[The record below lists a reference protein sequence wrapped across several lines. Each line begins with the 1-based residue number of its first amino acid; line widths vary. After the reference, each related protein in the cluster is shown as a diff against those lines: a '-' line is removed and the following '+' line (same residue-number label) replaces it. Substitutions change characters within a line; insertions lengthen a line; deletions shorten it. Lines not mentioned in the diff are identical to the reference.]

1 MAMETISYRQ
11 WLDDFKRKWKPGQH
25 VLLIGHTGSGKTVA
39 AQDMLMLR
47 KYCVVVATKARDE
60 SLDSYVRHG
69 YRKLDEWPPAW
80 NVKKVIFWR
89 KPKALGDFRG
99 QQVGIYQ
106 VMSDIFVRGAWCIAF
121 DDLIYVCNT
130 LKLKEP
136 VKMFYTQA
144 RSQNI
149 SIVSNLQRPFWAPLE
164 AISQSTYALVFA
176 AHDEHD
182 IRRLAEGLSIPFKE
196 LLAAIKELGPYQSIF
211 LETGRAPVRV
221 EKKEL

>member
-1 MAMETISYRQ
+1 METISYQQ
-11 WLDDFKRKWKPGQH
+11 WLDAFKRKWKAGQH
-25 VLLIGHTGSGKTVA
+25 VLLVGHTGSGKTVA

-47 KYCVVVATKARDE
+47 KYVVVIATKARDE
-60 SLDSYVRHG
+60 SLDAYIKNG
-69 YRKLDEWPPAW
+69 YKKSEEWPPGW
-80 NVKKVIFWR
+80 NMRKIIFWR

-106 VMSDIFVRGAWCIAF
+106 VMADIFSRGGWCISF
-121 DDLIYVCNT
+121 DDLIYVTNT

-144 RSQNI
+144 RSQAI
-149 SIVSNLQRPFWAPLE
+149 SIVANLQRPFWAPLE

-176 AHDEHD
+176 ARDEHD
-182 IRRLAEGLSIPFKE
+182 IRRMAEGLSIPYRELLSAVKE
-196 LLAAIKELGPYQSIF
+196 LEEYQFIF

-221 EKKEL
+221 EKKEM